1 MSDGTSYNIIVKS
14 YFSYDGGG
22 PPVGVY
28 GKVASRSEYGV
39 VAHVPSYTSTVT
51 YITSYRTINI

>member
-1 MSDGTSYNIIVKS
+1 MSDGIYIIVKS

-28 GKVASRSEYGV
+28 GKVASRSEDG
-39 VAHVPSYTSTVT
+39 VAHAT
-51 YITSYRTINI
+51 YIYLRNT